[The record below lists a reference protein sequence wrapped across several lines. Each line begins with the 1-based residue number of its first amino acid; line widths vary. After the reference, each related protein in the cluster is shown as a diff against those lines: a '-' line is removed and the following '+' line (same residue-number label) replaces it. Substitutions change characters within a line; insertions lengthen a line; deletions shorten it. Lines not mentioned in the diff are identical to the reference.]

1 MPAEQV
7 IVVTGASSGFGAMTV
22 RALADAGH
30 NVYAGMRDIAG
41 RNAKAAEQA
50 AQYADAH
57 SVELHAIEMDV
68 SAQTSVDAAVD
79 TIISTEQHL
88 DVIVHNAGHMVLGP
102 LESFTTEQLASV
114 YDTNVLSTHRLNRAA
129 LPHLRNQR
137 DGLVVWVGS
146 TSTRGGTPPYLG
158 PYFAAKAAEDALAVT
173 SAAELARF
181 GVDTVIIVP
190 GSFTRGTN
198 HFANAAHPEDV
209 DVAAGYEPLY
219 GDLLEQVSKK
229 LADLAPPDQDPAE
242 VARAIVRVVGMTK
255 GTRPFRVHIDPADDG
270 AETVNRV
277 GDLVRREFYR
287 RIGLDDL
294 LAPATS
300 V

>member
-1 MPAEQV
+1 
-7 IVVTGASSGFGAMTV
+7 
-22 RALADAGH
+22 
-30 NVYAGMRDIAG
+30 MRDIAG
-41 RNAKAAEQA
+41 RNAEA
-50 AQYADAH
+50 AQEAADYANQH
-57 SVELHAIEMDV
+57 SVHLRVIDMDV
-68 SAQTSVDAAVD
+68 SEQASVDAAVR
-79 TIISTEQHL
+79 TIISTEVRL

-102 LESFTTEQLASV
+102 LESFTTDQLVSI
-114 YDTNVLSTHRLNRAA
+114 YDTNVLSTQRLNRAA

-158 PYFAAKAAEDALAVT
+158 PYFAAKAAEDSLAVT

-181 GVDTVIIVP
+181 GIDTVIIVP

-198 HFANAAHPEDV
+198 HFANAGHPDDADV
-209 DVAAGYEPLY
+209 VAAYEPLY
-219 GDLLEQVSKK
+219 GGLMDQVSKK
-229 LADLAPPDQDPAE
+229 LADLAPPDQDPVE

-277 GDLVRREFYR
+277 GDLVRRVLSPNR
-287 RIGLDDL
+287 SR
-294 LAPATS
+294 
-300 V
+300 